1 MSFYLANPTWRAFNR
16 LRHFCEEAKCPDRA
30 LLARCLGRIRL
41 KVTWRALG
49 GLIRSEARTLI
60 AFRTFRFS
68 TFLTVE
74 SDRANFYPKLVK
86 GSRLIFSL
94 HLFHILGAYHAVSAQ
109 LRRRVVAIV
118 AYHSI
123 FNCALRAIIAEQA
136 WLHVQVR
143 KKILWINFLC
153 HIRLADVAS
162 RALYEL
168 CDTMLRFIV
177 ANKADRTCLLNV

>member
-1 MSFYLANPTWRAFNR
+1 M
-16 LRHFCEEAKCPDRA
+16 
-30 LLARCLGRIRL
+30 
-41 KVTWRALG
+41 
-49 GLIRSEARTLI
+49 I
-60 AFRTFRFS
+60 AFRTPKFS
-68 TFLTVE
+68 AFLTVE

-94 HLFHILGAYHAVSAQ
+94 HLLHILGAYHTIPAQ

-118 AYHSI
+118 AYHRI
-123 FNCALRAIIAEQA
+123 FNCALRTIMAERA
-136 WLHVQVR
+136 WLHVQVQ

-168 CDTMLRFIV
+168 CDSILRFIV